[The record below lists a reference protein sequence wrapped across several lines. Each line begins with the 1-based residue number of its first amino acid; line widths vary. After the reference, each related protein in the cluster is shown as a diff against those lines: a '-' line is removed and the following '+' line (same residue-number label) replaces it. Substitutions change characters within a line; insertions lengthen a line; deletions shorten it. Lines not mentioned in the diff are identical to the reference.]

1 MADHELKILRDAL
14 RNHVNALAVDIGP
27 RTTLNRD
34 TLLRAANY
42 IHSVFDQA
50 GLTVSEQ
57 DYQHHDQ
64 RVTNVLATVPATI
77 GTSSLMLKVLCASP
91 PFIKPEHI
99 EQWHGT
105 LLKAGLA
112 PRTVGH
118 AHRLLSRVL
127 AYAVENG
134 TLSRNVAT
142 IRRPPVVEQ
151 EEIEILS
158 AAEIAAV
165 RAKLIGCTP
174 LAEMSS

>member
-1 MADHELKILRDAL
+1 MSTLSPSTF
-14 RNHVNALAVDIGP
+14 GP

-50 GLTVSEQ
+50 GLTVREQ
-57 DYQHHDQ
+57 DYQYHDQ
-64 RVTNVLATVPATI
+64 RVTHVLATVPATI

-112 PRTVGH
+112 PRTVCLRSPSLEPRIGIRRRERH
-118 AHRLLSRVL
+118 PQPQRGA
-127 AYAVENG
+127 
-134 TLSRNVAT
+134 
-142 IRRPPVVEQ
+142 IRRPPAVEQ
-151 EEIEILS
+151 EEIEILNTD
-158 AAEIAAV
+158 EIAAV